1 MHAQHV
7 LVSGSQ
13 ICLEHGTECLTSQVC
28 DCTAPPCS
36 VSPSLLVHK
45 LEGDIFA
52 QTSEARNKLRGT
64 VKKLMEE
71 ARASQAAGT
80 PLSTHPCIYALKGLL
95 AVCHHKMTGVLT
107 CPRQCS

>member
-1 MHAQHV
+1 M
-7 LVSGSQ
+7 SD
-13 ICLEHGTECLTSQVC
+13 SQVC

-80 PLSTHPCIYALKGLL
+80 PLSTPLHLCSERSSG
-95 AVCHHKMTGVLT
+95 GV
-107 CPRQCS
+107 PS